1 MHRLSDL
8 LPKNPYL
15 RGFQWVFTL
24 FLQVLNEWIFTATHR
39 SSHRSSHRS
48 LFGLSHPIFLPPCI
62 SPDGNCTDLH
72 YDICEKIHN
81 NRVVLDFYLNL

>member
-1 MHRLSDL
+1 MNRPSDL
-8 LPKNPYL
+8 LPKNPYF

-24 FLQVLNEWIFTATHR
+24 FLHVLNEWIFTAT
-39 SSHRSSHRS
+39 HRS

-72 YDICEKIHN
+72 YDICEKN
-81 NRVVLDFYLNL
+81 S

>member
-1 MHRLSDL
+1 MNRPSDL
-8 LPKNPYL
+8 LPKNPYF

-24 FLQVLNEWIFTATHR
+24 FLQVLNEWIFTAT
-39 SSHRSSHRS
+39 HRS